1 MSWGC
6 SKLHNCPGSQIPK
19 KTHTQGARAGCIH
32 PRPFTIQPR
41 QGLTHKSYLPQKNCF
56 GGTEEKDPAG
66 TAGKH
71 SGNQHTLALATS
83 NGQTQ
88 TEKPF
93 LGTWPESKP
102 LRGSGSMK
110 AKDQQQKD
118 IKDHLLNGIS
128 WPSNSHGKPI
138 KGAAVSVGWW
148 RCFWQL
154 RQHWQFQGDT
164 VGSLYLGRRRFA

>member
-1 MSWGC
+1 MPWGVA
-6 SKLHNCPGSQIPK
+6 KLQLPWKSDPK
-19 KTHTQGARAGCIH
+19 DSHTRARAGCIH
-32 PRPFTIQPR
+32 AQAIHHSSPGRS
-41 QGLTHKSYLPQKNCF
+41 THKATPEELLWRHRKK
-56 GGTEEKDPAG
+56 EKDPAG

-83 NGQTQ
+83 KGQTQ

-93 LGTWPESKP
+93 LDTWPESKL

-128 WPSNSHGKPI
+128 WPSNSHNKLI
-138 KGAAVSVGWW
+138 KGAAHVCRLVETL
-148 RCFWQL
+148 WQL
-154 RQHWQFQGDT
+154 RHTGSSREGT
-164 VGSLYLGRRRFA
+164 LSVGSLYLGRQHFA